1 MSTFFELWSRAA
13 AWRWVLTAT
22 LFVTGISWLLTARQV
37 PATTGLAKYTPAQS
51 HTPNLTALGGQP
63 LTGTSS
69 VPVAGRS
76 PSSSYRHDSNFDGQL
91 VSAVQTGSTL
101 PLNTELHVIGVYEAS
116 DSTKGA
122 DKQKCMVFRE
132 DPQALFECHA
142 QVNHRM
148 NPIAVNVPSSA
159 NPIALVLMAYEPVQW
174 RITSSATSNIQ
185 KVIISGYHGQD
196 VEGLAPTIPVVSYTH
211 EISPCKTCQRQA
223 GYFYAYDE
231 NSKEFPTAIKK
242 ITAITG
248 LTLNSFQGGYKGER
262 FHIRAGATYAK
273 SSELAKLK
281 DTYSGRSFTDNLK
294 VADTEVALP
303 EGKWEV
309 ISYFNKPS
317 GRGFDQTLLLALAG
331 KTPAESYFAIRV
343 KTPGDQSGFLANEGC
358 KRKTD
363 YVNETLTN
371 TAFGKQ
377 ACYWV
382 GPVSDA
388 WSQPL
393 FATVKTHS
401 AGNLPDL
408 VIASSFHQANERG
421 SVSTLLYALP
431 NVKLSQSLPRG
442 AQDWEPQNLAMNP
455 AAHAFADQQM
465 QWAKVWFQMMSATQ

>member
-1 MSTFFELWSRAA
+1 MTPQDEHILRA
-13 AWRWVLTAT
+13 L
-22 LFVTGISWLLTARQV
+22 VTRS
-37 PATTGLAKYTPAQS
+37 GLALGIDCNAIRYRNILVAHCQTSPSNNGAGEIHPAQS
-51 HTPNLTALGGQP
+51 HTPNLTVLGGQP

-196 VEGLAPTIPVVSYTH
+196 VEGLALTIPVVSYTH
-211 EISPCKTCQRQA
+211 EISSCKTCQRQA
-223 GYFYAYDE
+223 RYFYAYDE

-248 LTLNSFQGGYKGER
+248 LTLNSFQEAIKE
-262 FHIRAGATYAK
+262 
-273 SSELAKLK
+273 
-281 DTYSGRSFTDNLK
+281 SGSTSVR
-294 VADTEVALP
+294 VP
-303 EGKWEV
+303 
-309 ISYFNKPS
+309 P
-317 GRGFDQTLLLALAG
+317 TLS
-331 KTPAESYFAIRV
+331 PANS
-343 KTPGDQSGFLANEGC
+343 
-358 KRKTD
+358 
-363 YVNETLTN
+363 
-371 TAFGKQ
+371 
-377 ACYWV
+377 
-382 GPVSDA
+382 
-388 WSQPL
+388 
-393 FATVKTHS
+393 
-401 AGNLPDL
+401 
-408 VIASSFHQANERG
+408 
-421 SVSTLLYALP
+421 P
-431 NVKLSQSLPRG
+431 N
-442 AQDWEPQNLAMNP
+442 
-455 AAHAFADQQM
+455 
-465 QWAKVWFQMMSATQ
+465 

>member
-1 MSTFFELWSRAA
+1 
-13 AWRWVLTAT
+13 
-22 LFVTGISWLLTARQV
+22 
-37 PATTGLAKYTPAQS
+37 
-51 HTPNLTALGGQP
+51 
-63 LTGTSS
+63 
-69 VPVAGRS
+69 
-76 PSSSYRHDSNFDGQL
+76 
-91 VSAVQTGSTL
+91 
-101 PLNTELHVIGVYEAS
+101 
-116 DSTKGA
+116 
-122 DKQKCMVFRE
+122 MVFRE

-317 GRGFDQTLLLALAG
+317 GRGFDQTLPLHSLERRQ
-331 KTPAESYFAIRV
+331 PS
-343 KTPGDQSGFLANEGC
+343 
-358 KRKTD
+358 
-363 YVNETLTN
+363 
-371 TAFGKQ
+371 
-377 ACYWV
+377 
-382 GPVSDA
+382 PVSQSESRRPETRVGFWPTKA
-388 WSQPL
+388 VS
-393 FATVKTHS
+393 
-401 AGNLPDL
+401 
-408 VIASSFHQANERG
+408 ERRIT
-421 SVSTLLYALP
+421 ST
-431 NVKLSQSLPRG
+431 K
-442 AQDWEPQNLAMNP
+442 
-455 AAHAFADQQM
+455 H
-465 QWAKVWFQMMSATQ
+465 